1 MTGNDLIKRLQSF
14 SPEELDQEV
23 YICGSD
29 CMVNYAESISVNEEE
44 YTDEDGYTIPAGAL
58 VIDW

>member
-23 YICGSD
+23 YICGAD
-29 CMVNYAESISVNEEE
+29 CMVNYVESISVNEEE
-44 YTDEDGYTIPAGAL
+44 YTDEDGQVIPAGAL

>member
-1 MTGNDLIKRLQSF
+1 MTGNDLIKRLRSF

-23 YICGSD
+23 CICGAD
-29 CMVNYAESISVNEEE
+29 GIVHYVESISVNEEE
-44 YTDEDGYTIPAGAL
+44 YVDEDGFDIPAGAL

>member
-1 MTGNDLIKRLQSF
+1 MTGNDLLTRLQSF
-14 SPEELDQEV
+14 SQEELEQEV
-23 YICGSD
+23 YICGAD
-29 CMVNYAESISVNEEE
+29 CMVNNVESLSVNEEN